1 MELAHKRILVTGGA
15 GAVGSNLVRR
25 LLEKDPA
32 SIVILDDLSSGV
44 ADVLPED
51 ARIRFIE
58 GSVRDEAVLDKIFA
72 GEEPEIVFHLAAH
85 FANQNS
91 VDHPIAD
98 LETNVAGT
106 VELLTRSVKNNVKR
120 FIYTSSSCVYPH
132 SEEPFDDAWAP
143 TAYDTPYTVS
153 KGVAELYAK
162 FYHEHDKL
170 PVVIM
175 RLFNSFGP
183 GEFPGKYRNVIPNFI
198 RLALQGKPLPITG
211 TGKERRTFT
220 YVVDT
225 VNMMV
230 ALAQKDEAIGGTF
243 NLASTNDMAIQDLA
257 EMINR
262 LTDNKSGVEYLPA
275 RSWDKVKVRRA
286 KLDRVREALGEL
298 PNTPVEVG
306 MKETIAWARAFPQ
319 KFLV

>member
-1 MELAHKRILVTGGA
+1 MELANKRVLVTGGA

-25 LLEKDPA
+25 LLEIGVA
-32 SIVILDDLSSGV
+32 SVVVLDDLSSGAV
-44 ADVLPED
+44 DSLPED
-51 ARIRFIE
+51 PSVRLIE
-58 GSVRDEAVLDKIFA
+58 GSVRDGELLDKIFA
-72 GEEPEIVFHLAAH
+72 GEEPEVVFHLAAH

-91 VDHPIAD
+91 VEHPIAD

-106 VELLTRSVKNNVKR
+106 VELLTRSVQNGVKR

-170 PVVIM
+170 PVVIL

-220 YVVDT
+220 YVMDT
-225 VNMMV
+225 VNMMIG
-230 ALAQKDEAIGGTF
+230 LAEKDEAIGGTF
-243 NLASTNDMAIQDLA
+243 NLASTNDMEIQNLA

-262 LTDNKSGVEYLPA
+262 LTDNSAGIEYLPA

-286 KLDRVREALGEL
+286 KLDRVRQVLGEL
-298 PNTPVEVG
+298 PNTPVEEG
-306 MKETIAWARAFPQ
+306 LKETIEWARQYPQ
-319 KFLV
+319 KFMV

>member
-1 MELAHKRILVTGGA
+1 MELANKRVLVTGGA
-15 GAVGSNLVRR
+15 GAVGSNLVRH
-25 LLEKDPA
+25 LIEIGVA
-32 SIVILDDLSSGV
+32 SIVVLDDLSSGS
-44 ADVLPED
+44 ADSLPEHPSV
-51 ARIRFIE
+51 RLIE
-58 GSVRDEAVLDKIFA
+58 GSVRDGELLDKIFA
-72 GEEPEIVFHLAAH
+72 GEEPEVVFHLAAH

-91 VDHPIAD
+91 VEHPIAD
-98 LETNVAGT
+98 LQTNVTGT

-132 SEEPFDDAWAP
+132 SEEEFDDAWAP
-143 TAYDTPYTVS
+143 TAFDTPYTVS

-170 PVVIM
+170 PVVIL

-220 YVVDT
+220 YVMDT
-225 VNMMV
+225 VKMMIG
-230 ALAQKDEAIGGTF
+230 LAEKDEAIGGTF
-243 NLASTNDMAIQDLA
+243 NLASTNDMEIQELA

-262 LTDNKSGVEYLPA
+262 LTGNSAGIEYLPA

-286 KLDRVREALGEL
+286 KLDRLRNVLGEL
-298 PNTPVEVG
+298 PNTSVEEG
-306 MKETIAWARAFPQ
+306 LKEKIEWARKHPQ
-319 KFLV
+319 KFMI

>member
-1 MELAHKRILVTGGA
+1 MELANKRVLVTGGA

-25 LLEKDPA
+25 LLEIGVPQ
-32 SIVILDDLSSGV
+32 ITVLDDLSSGV
-44 ADVLPED
+44 ADVLPD
-51 ARIRFIE
+51 DPAVRLIE
-58 GSVRDEAVLDKIFA
+58 GSVRDEELLDKIFA
-72 GEEPEIVFHLAAH
+72 GEEPQVVFHLAAH

-98 LETNVAGT
+98 LETNAAGT
-106 VELLTRSVKNNVKR
+106 VALLTRSVQNNVER

-170 PVVIM
+170 PVVIL

-183 GEFPGKYRNVIPNFI
+183 GEFPGKYRNVIPNFL

-211 TGKERRTFT
+211 TGQERRTFT
-220 YVVDT
+220 YVMDT
-225 VNMMV
+225 VDMMIG
-230 ALAQKDEAIGGTF
+230 LAQKDEAIGGTF
-243 NLASTNDMAIQDLA
+243 NLASTNDISIQELA
-257 EMINR
+257 DTINK
-262 LTDNKSGVEYLPA
+262 LTENTAGVEYLPP

-286 KLDRVREALGEL
+286 KLDRVKTVLGEL
-298 PNTPVEVG
+298 PNTPLEVG
-306 MKETIAWARAFPQ
+306 LKETIAWAKEYPQ
-319 KFLV
+319 KFTV